1 VRDVLQDNL
10 DRTAA
15 LRLVSIGWI
24 FPEVVTGNGVFVFS
38 FDVVLCVG
46 GGEKKGSL

>member
-1 VRDVLQDNL
+1 MRDVLQDNL

-15 LRLVSIGWI
+15 LWLVSIGLI

>member
-1 VRDVLQDNL
+1 MRDVLQDNL
-10 DRTAA
+10 DCTAA
-15 LRLVSIGWI
+15 LQLVSIGLI

-46 GGEKKGSL
+46 GGGKKGSL